1 MSLLLAAHLLF
12 GMAFALALGFHRHR
26 AAQLL
31 LVLWLMLAGIGTDDT
46 RLEQA
51 ALRFAPW
58 LLLFSALCPE
68 PRLLSRRHALFLL
81 LLGIAL
87 AVAVAAPPH
96 VLASALQSATFPGL
110 GMDAAAAA
118 LTTLAASICLA
129 RGVWRKLP
137 AETAVGGSLALAAVG
152 CLQTDSLV
160 AWYAAAAG
168 LALLGIAYTGYRMAF
183 LDTLSGL
190 PNRRALDETL
200 SRLSGSFALA
210 MVDIDHFKA
219 FNDTHGHEAGDKVL
233 REVAQLLARHAGG
246 RAFRYGG
253 EEFCVT
259 YAGQGATDA
268 QQRLDAARA
277 AIEACQIE
285 LPPKPGKSAM
295 RGKARRAQVS
305 VTVSGGCAER
315 GTQRRSAAEVLKS
328 ADQALYRAK
337 AKGRNRV
344 LVG

>member
-1 MSLLLAAHLLF
+1 MSLQLAAHLLF

-26 AAQLL
+26 AAQVL
-31 LVLWLMLAGIGTDDT
+31 LVLWLILAGIGTDDV

-51 ALRFAPW
+51 ALRFGPW
-58 LLLFSALCPE
+58 LLLFSALLPE
-68 PRLLSRRHALFLL
+68 PRLLSRRHVLFLL
-81 LLGIAL
+81 LLGVVL
-87 AVAVAAPPH
+87 AVALAAPPH
-96 VLASALQSATFPGL
+96 VLASALQSATLPGL
-110 GMDAAAAA
+110 SMDAAAAA
-118 LTTLAASICLA
+118 LAMLAGSICLA
-129 RGVWRKLP
+129 RGISQKQP
-137 AETAVGGSLALAAVG
+137 AETAVGTSLALAAAG
-152 CLQTDSLV
+152 CLQPNSLL
-160 AWYAAAAG
+160 AWYVAAAG

-200 SRLSGSFALA
+200 SRLSGGFALA
-210 MVDIDHFKA
+210 MVDIDHFKV
-219 FNDTHGHEAGDKVL
+219 FNDTHGHEAGDRVL
-233 REVAQLLARHAGG
+233 REVARLLARHAGG

-259 YAGQGATDA
+259 YAGQGAADA
-268 QQRLDAARA
+268 QQGLDAARA

-285 LPPKPGKSAM
+285 LPPKPGKPAA
-295 RGKARRAQVS
+295 RGKARRTRVS

-315 GTQRRSAAEVLKS
+315 GSQRRSAAEVLKS
-328 ADQALYRAK
+328 ADQALYKAK

>member
-1 MSLLLAAHLLF
+1 MTLLLAAHLLF
-12 GMAFALALGFHRHR
+12 GCAFALALGFHRHR
-26 AAQLL
+26 PAQLL
-31 LVLWLMLAGIGTDDT
+31 LVLWLMLAGIGMDEV

-51 ALRFAPW
+51 ALRFGPW
-58 LLLFSALCPE
+58 LLLFSALLPE

-81 LLGIAL
+81 LLGAAL
-87 AVAVAAPPH
+87 AVSLAAPAH
-96 VLASALQSATFPGL
+96 VLASALQSASLPGL

-118 LTTLAASICLA
+118 LTMLAASICLT
-129 RGVWRKLP
+129 RGVWRRQP
-137 AETAVGGSLALAAVG
+137 SESAVGACLALAAAG
-152 CLQTDSLV
+152 CLQPDSLV
-160 AWYAAAAG
+160 AWFLAAAG

-200 SRLSGSFALA
+200 SRLSGGFALA

-219 FNDTHGHEAGDKVL
+219 FNDTHGHEAGDRVL
-233 REVAQLLARHAGG
+233 REVARLLAKHAGG

-259 YAGQGATDA
+259 YAGQDATDA

-277 AIEACQIE
+277 AIEACQID
-285 LPPKPGKSAM
+285 LPPKPGKSAT
-295 RGKARRAQVS
+295 RGKARRAKVS

-315 GTQRRSAAEVLKS
+315 GPQRRSAAEVLKS
-328 ADQALYRAK
+328 ADQALYKAK

-344 LVG
+344 LSA